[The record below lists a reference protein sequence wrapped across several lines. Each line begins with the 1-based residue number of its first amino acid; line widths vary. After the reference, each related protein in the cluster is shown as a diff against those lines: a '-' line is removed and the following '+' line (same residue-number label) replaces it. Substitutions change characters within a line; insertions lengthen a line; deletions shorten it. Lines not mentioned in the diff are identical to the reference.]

1 MKLAKVTAS
10 IFGVSILAILA
21 GCVGY
26 KPPPDV
32 IHSDTYTGNPVQ
44 ENTNLPADS
53 KILTVDEAVQIAV
66 ANNPTYEQAR
76 LSMISAYASYYKD
89 LAGYSPTLTATYGAT
104 ETQRA
109 SGTPGPKS
117 TEYTGNLEANWELF
131 NGFQTTMAVLDG
143 LASAKGAEYAY
154 QNALRQL
161 VFSVKNQ
168 YYSVLNDRA
177 NIKIQQANVE
187 YNDVQVKT
195 AQLKYDA
202 GAGSLTDLLNFE
214 IGKNDAEATLIGYIA
229 QYYVDRF
236 ALAQFMGFTTS
247 DLPMNIEFPE
257 IDVPE
262 DNQYSL
268 GVDFYLDMAIKQ
280 RPDLQ
285 AQRETVNAA
294 KYSLY
299 GAWGAFSPTASVDMN
314 YGYSKTSDVSTS
326 WFGGSMRPEGGQNLN
341 YNYGFNVSWD
351 IWEGGARIANVRGA
365 QAAYDSAQEGL
376 LTTWIQVVNDVRT
389 AYTKLLSN
397 MSVRKI
403 QEQSVAMS
411 TKRRD
416 LLQEEYNAG
425 NVDISTLNQAQS
437 QLITSQSSYIQA
449 VINVAVQRA
458 QLDEAAGMKQIP

>member
-1 MKLAKVTAS
+1 VKLAKVTAS

-53 KILTVDEAVQIAV
+53 KILTVDEAVQIAI

-76 LSMISAYASYYKD
+76 LSMISAYAAYYGD
-89 LAGYSPTLTATYGAT
+89 LAGYSPTLSASYGGT
-104 ETQRA
+104 ETQRT
-109 SGTPGPKS
+109 SGTPGPKN
-117 TEYTGNLEANWELF
+117 TKYTGALAANWTVF

-154 QNALRQL
+154 QDALRTL
-161 VFSVKNQ
+161 IFSVKKQ
-168 YYSVLNDRA
+168 YYTVLNDRA
-177 NIKIQQANVE
+177 NIKIQQAAIE
-187 YNDVQVKT
+187 YDDVQVRT

-202 GAGSLTDLLNFE
+202 GAGSLTDLLNFK
-214 IGKNDAEATLIGYIA
+214 ISKNTDEATLIGDVA

-236 ALAQFMGFTTS
+236 ALAQYMGFTTS
-247 DLPMNIEFPE
+247 DLPMGIEFPE
-257 IDVPE
+257 IDVPD

-268 GVDFYLDMAIKQ
+268 GVDFYLDMAINQ

-285 AQRETVNAA
+285 NQREVVNSA

-299 GAWGAFSPTASVDMN
+299 GAWGAFSPTASVNMN
-314 YGYSKTSDVSTS
+314 YGYSKTSNVSTS

-341 YNYGFNVSWD
+341 YSYGFNVNWD
-351 IWEGGARIANVRGA
+351 IWEGGSRIAKVREE

-376 LTTWIQVVNDVRT
+376 LNTWIQVVNEVRT
-389 AYTKLLSN
+389 AYTQLLSN
-397 MSVRKI
+397 MSQRKI
-403 QEQSVAMS
+403 QEQSVAMA

-425 NVDISTLNQAQS
+425 NVDIATLNQGQS
-437 QLITSQSSYIQA
+437 QLIQSQSSYVQA
-449 VINVAVQRA
+449 VINVAIQRA
-458 QLDEAAGMKQIP
+458 QLDAAAGMKQIP